1 MDFFTQGRFLKVS
14 NFFLTQTLLRHFL
27 KKIFIFFQYSRE
39 IDDSKTCWHGGGI
52 YEDCNNTMALGR
64 NLKIRF
70 YGKRCKWWHFFPKEK
85 YANLKS
91 KFDEIMQGKTENPI
105 VNSLLKS
112 AKSFKEKLPESSIL
126 KNLI

>member
-1 MDFFTQGRFLKVS
+1 MVRETFKLTPPAPGDGSRHRPGVGSIQRSVLLGEPLPECSVVSAGRLDTAADRRRS
-14 NFFLTQTLLRHFL
+14 
-27 KKIFIFFQYSRE
+27 
-39 IDDSKTCWHGGGI
+39 
-52 YEDCNNTMALGR
+52 GR